1 MTSFRTGHHEIGLL
15 PRAGSSPTEELE
27 DWPKQPINGNMRDA
41 GLYKLPRRIGGSTRR
56 WLVPLLSSVLLLG
69 SSGCGLRTI
78 PPIRYVPI
86 IGKEKDITTTHV
98 LAKALKDRDLA
109 VRAQAVKLL
118 GILSQSSD
126 KKIKK
131 AAAQVLGMAARDS
144 DPGIRLQAIENLGKM
159 EEKYGNK
166 YLLAAL
172 KDPNPFV
179 RERVLQVLNERQSQQ
194 GNSS

>member
-1 MTSFRTGHHEIGLL
+1 MVLVL
-15 PRAGSSPTEELE
+15 GS
-27 DWPKQPINGNMRDA
+27 A
-41 GLYKLPRRIGGSTRR
+41 
-56 WLVPLLSSVLLLG
+56 LLLG
-69 SSGCGLRTI
+69 ASGCGLRTI

-86 IGKEKDITTTHV
+86 IGKEKDITTTQV
-98 LAKALKDRDLA
+98 LSKALKDRDLD

-131 AAAQVLGMAARDS
+131 AAAKILGIAARDS
-144 DPGIRLQAIENLGKM
+144 DPGIRLQAIESLGKM

-179 RERVLQVLNERQSQQ
+179 RERVLQVLNERQAQLE
-194 GNSS
+194 NSS

>member
-1 MTSFRTGHHEIGLL
+1 
-15 PRAGSSPTEELE
+15 
-27 DWPKQPINGNMRDA
+27 
-41 GLYKLPRRIGGSTRR
+41 
-56 WLVPLLSSVLLLG
+56 
-69 SSGCGLRTI
+69 LRTI

-86 IGKEKDITTTHV
+86 IGKEKDITTTQV
-98 LAKALKDRDLA
+98 LSKALKDRDLG

-126 KKIKK
+126 NKIKK
-131 AAAQVLGMAARDS
+131 AAAKILGVAARDS
-144 DPGIRLQAIENLGKM
+144 DPGIRLQAIESLGRM

-179 RERVLQVLNERQSQQ
+179 RERVLQVLNERQAQL

>member
-1 MTSFRTGHHEIGLL
+1 
-15 PRAGSSPTEELE
+15 
-27 DWPKQPINGNMRDA
+27 MRGID
-41 GLYKLPRRIGGSTRR
+41 LNRRPGVAVRR
-56 WLVPLLSSVLLLG
+56 WLVLVLGSALLLG
-69 SSGCGLRTI
+69 ASGCGLRTI

-86 IGKEKDITTTHV
+86 IGKEKDITTTQV
-98 LAKALKDRDLA
+98 LSKALKDRDLD

-126 KKIKK
+126 NKIKK
-131 AAAQVLGMAARDS
+131 AAAKILGVAARDS
-144 DPGIRLQAIENLGKM
+144 DPGIRLQAIESLGRM

-179 RERVLQVLNERQSQQ
+179 RERVLQVLNERQAQL

>member
-1 MTSFRTGHHEIGLL
+1 MRDIGLN
-15 PRAGSSPTEELE
+15 RQSGVAV
-27 DWPKQPINGNMRDA
+27 
-41 GLYKLPRRIGGSTRR
+41 RR
-56 WLVPLLSSVLLLG
+56 WLVLVLVSALLLG
-69 SSGCGLRTI
+69 ASGCGLRTI
-78 PPIRYVPI
+78 PPISYVPI
-86 IGKEKDITTTHV
+86 IGKEKDITTTQV
-98 LAKALKDRDLA
+98 LSKALKDRDLG

-126 KKIKK
+126 NKIKK
-131 AAAQVLGMAARDS
+131 AAAKILGVAARDS
-144 DPGIRLQAIENLGKM
+144 DPGIRLQAIESLGRM

-179 RERVLQVLNERQSQQ
+179 RERVLQVLNERQAQL

>member
-1 MTSFRTGHHEIGLL
+1 MRGIDVNRL
-15 PRAGSSPTEELE
+15 PGVAV
-27 DWPKQPINGNMRDA
+27 
-41 GLYKLPRRIGGSTRR
+41 RR
-56 WLVPLLSSVLLLG
+56 WLVLVLGSALLLG
-69 SSGCGLRTI
+69 ASGCGLRTI

-86 IGKEKDITTTHV
+86 IGKEKDITTTQV
-98 LAKALKDRDLA
+98 LSKALKDRDLV

-131 AAAQVLGMAARDS
+131 AAAKILGIAARDS
-144 DPGIRLQAIENLGKM
+144 DPGIRLQAIESLGKM

-179 RERVLQVLNERQSQQ
+179 RERVLQVLNERQAQL

>member
-1 MTSFRTGHHEIGLL
+1 MRGIGLN
-15 PRAGSSPTEELE
+15 R
-27 DWPKQPINGNMRDA
+27 QPGVA
-41 GLYKLPRRIGGSTRR
+41 VRR
-56 WLVPLLSSVLLLG
+56 WLVLVLGSALLLG
-69 SSGCGLRTI
+69 ASGCGLRTI

-86 IGKEKDITTTHV
+86 IGKEKEITTTQV
-98 LAKALKDRDLA
+98 LSKALKDRDLD

-131 AAAQVLGMAARDS
+131 AAAKILGIAARDS
-144 DPGIRLQAIENLGKM
+144 DPGIRLQAIESLGKM

-179 RERVLQVLNERQSQQ
+179 RERVLQVLNERQAQLE
-194 GNSS
+194 NSS

>member
-1 MTSFRTGHHEIGLL
+1 M
-15 PRAGSSPTEELE
+15 
-27 DWPKQPINGNMRDA
+27 
-41 GLYKLPRRIGGSTRR
+41 RR
-56 WLVPLLSSVLLLG
+56 WLVLVLGSALLLG
-69 SSGCGLRTI
+69 ASGCGLRTI

-86 IGKEKDITTTHV
+86 IGKEKDITTTQV
-98 LAKALKDRDLA
+98 LSKALKDRDLD

-131 AAAQVLGMAARDS
+131 AAAKILGIAARDS
-144 DPGIRLQAIENLGKM
+144 DPGIRLQAIESLGKM

-179 RERVLQVLNERQSQQ
+179 RERVLQVLNERQAQLE
-194 GNSS
+194 NSS

>member
-1 MTSFRTGHHEIGLL
+1 
-15 PRAGSSPTEELE
+15 
-27 DWPKQPINGNMRDA
+27 MRGID
-41 GLYKLPRRIGGSTRR
+41 LNRRPGVAVRR
-56 WLVPLLSSVLLLG
+56 WLVLVLGSALLLG
-69 SSGCGLRTI
+69 ASGCGLRTI

-86 IGKEKDITTTHV
+86 IGKEKEITTTRV
-98 LAKALKDRDLA
+98 LSKALKDRDLG

-126 KKIKK
+126 NKIKK
-131 AAAQVLGMAARDS
+131 AAAKILGVAARDS
-144 DPGIRLQAIENLGKM
+144 DPGIRLQAIESLGKM

-179 RERVLQVLNERQSQQ
+179 RERVLQVLNERQAQL

>member
-1 MTSFRTGHHEIGLL
+1 MRGIG
-15 PRAGSSPTEELE
+15 S
-27 DWPKQPINGNMRDA
+27 N
-41 GLYKLPRRIGGSTRR
+41 RRPGVAVRR
-56 WLVPLLSSVLLLG
+56 WLVLVLGSALLLG
-69 SSGCGLRTI
+69 GSGCGLRTI

-86 IGKEKDITTTHV
+86 IGKEKDITTTQV
-98 LAKALKDRDLA
+98 LSKALKDRDLG

-126 KKIKK
+126 NKIKK
-131 AAAQVLGMAARDS
+131 AAAKILGVAARDS
-144 DPGIRLQAIENLGKM
+144 DPGIRLQAIESLGKM

-179 RERVLQVLNERQSQQ
+179 RERVLQVLNERQAQL

>member
-1 MTSFRTGHHEIGLL
+1 
-15 PRAGSSPTEELE
+15 
-27 DWPKQPINGNMRDA
+27 MRGID
-41 GLYKLPRRIGGSTRR
+41 LNRRPGVAVRR
-56 WLVPLLSSVLLLG
+56 WLCLVLGSALLLG
-69 SSGCGLRTI
+69 ASGCGLRTI

-86 IGKEKDITTTHV
+86 IGKEKDITTTQV
-98 LAKALKDRDLA
+98 LSKALKDRDLG

-126 KKIKK
+126 NKIKK
-131 AAAQVLGMAARDS
+131 AAAKILGVAARDS
-144 DPGIRLQAIENLGKM
+144 DPGIRLQAIESLGRM

-179 RERVLQVLNERQSQQ
+179 RERVLQVLNARQAQLET
-194 GNSS
+194 SS

>member
-1 MTSFRTGHHEIGLL
+1 M
-15 PRAGSSPTEELE
+15 AV
-27 DWPKQPINGNMRDA
+27 
-41 GLYKLPRRIGGSTRR
+41 RR
-56 WLVPLLSSVLLLG
+56 WLVLVLGSALLLG
-69 SSGCGLRTI
+69 ASGCGLRTI

-86 IGKEKDITTTHV
+86 IGKEKDITTTQV
-98 LAKALKDRDLA
+98 LSKALKDRDLD

-131 AAAQVLGMAARDS
+131 AAAKILGIAARDS
-144 DPGIRLQAIENLGKM
+144 DPGIRLQAIESLGKM

-179 RERVLQVLNERQSQQ
+179 RERVLQVLNERQAQLE
-194 GNSS
+194 NSS

>member
-1 MTSFRTGHHEIGLL
+1 M
-15 PRAGSSPTEELE
+15 
-27 DWPKQPINGNMRDA
+27 
-41 GLYKLPRRIGGSTRR
+41 RR
-56 WLVPLLSSVLLLG
+56 WLVLVLGSALLLG
-69 SSGCGLRTI
+69 ASGCGLRTI

-86 IGKEKDITTTHV
+86 IGKEKDITTTQV
-98 LAKALKDRDLA
+98 LSKALKDRDLG

-126 KKIKK
+126 NKIKK
-131 AAAQVLGMAARDS
+131 AAAKILGVAARDS
-144 DPGIRLQAIENLGKM
+144 DPGIRLQAIESLGRM

-179 RERVLQVLNERQSQQ
+179 RERVLQVLNERQAQLE
-194 GNSS
+194 NSS

>member
-1 MTSFRTGHHEIGLL
+1 MRLL
-15 PRAGSSPTEELE
+15 QQYDLTKIATPC
-27 DWPKQPINGNMRDA
+27 
-41 GLYKLPRRIGGSTRR
+41 TRH
-56 WLVPLLSSVLLLG
+56 WVVLLLG
-69 SSGCGLRTI
+69 AILLLGASGCGLRTI

-86 IGKEKDITTTHV
+86 LGKEKDITTTHV

-118 GILSQSSD
+118 GILSQSTN

-131 AAAQVLGMAARDS
+131 AAAQVLGIAAKDS
-144 DPGIRLQAIENLGKM
+144 DPGIRLQAIETLGKM

-166 YLLAAL
+166 YLLNAL

-179 RERVLQVLNERQSQQ
+179 RERVLQVLNERQAQLSD
-194 GNSS
+194 SS

>member
-1 MTSFRTGHHEIGLL
+1 MVLVL
-15 PRAGSSPTEELE
+15 GS
-27 DWPKQPINGNMRDA
+27 A
-41 GLYKLPRRIGGSTRR
+41 
-56 WLVPLLSSVLLLG
+56 LLLG
-69 SSGCGLRTI
+69 ATGCGLRTI

-86 IGKEKDITTTHV
+86 IGKEKDITTTQV
-98 LAKALKDRDLA
+98 LSKALKDRDLD

-131 AAAQVLGMAARDS
+131 AAAKILGIAARDS
-144 DPGIRLQAIENLGKM
+144 DPGIRLQAIESLGKM
-159 EEKYGNK
+159 EEMYGNK

-179 RERVLQVLNERQSQQ
+179 RERVLQVLNERQAQLE
-194 GNSS
+194 NSS

>member
-1 MTSFRTGHHEIGLL
+1 M
-15 PRAGSSPTEELE
+15 AV
-27 DWPKQPINGNMRDA
+27 
-41 GLYKLPRRIGGSTRR
+41 RR
-56 WLVPLLSSVLLLG
+56 WLVLVLGSALLLG
-69 SSGCGLRTI
+69 ASGCGLRTI

-86 IGKEKDITTTHV
+86 IGKEKDITTTQV
-98 LAKALKDRDLA
+98 LSKALKDRDLG

-131 AAAQVLGMAARDS
+131 AAAKILGIAARDS
-144 DPGIRLQAIENLGKM
+144 DPGIRLQAIESLGKM

-179 RERVLQVLNERQSQQ
+179 RERVLQVLNERQAQLE
-194 GNSS
+194 NSS

>member
-1 MTSFRTGHHEIGLL
+1 V
-15 PRAGSSPTEELE
+15 AV
-27 DWPKQPINGNMRDA
+27 
-41 GLYKLPRRIGGSTRR
+41 RR
-56 WLVPLLSSVLLLG
+56 WLILVLGSALLLG
-69 SSGCGLRTI
+69 ASGCGLRTI

-86 IGKEKDITTTHV
+86 IGKEKDITTTQV
-98 LAKALKDRDLA
+98 LSKALKDRDLG

-131 AAAQVLGMAARDS
+131 AAAKILGIAARDS
-144 DPGIRLQAIENLGKM
+144 DPGIRLQAIESLGKM

-179 RERVLQVLNERQSQQ
+179 RERVLQVLNERQAQLE
-194 GNSS
+194 NSS

>member
-1 MTSFRTGHHEIGLL
+1 M
-15 PRAGSSPTEELE
+15 AV
-27 DWPKQPINGNMRDA
+27 
-41 GLYKLPRRIGGSTRR
+41 RR
-56 WLVPLLSSVLLLG
+56 WLVLVLGSALLLG
-69 SSGCGLRTI
+69 ASGCGLRTI

-86 IGKEKDITTTHV
+86 IGKEKDITTTQV
-98 LAKALKDRDLA
+98 LSKALKDRDLD

-126 KKIKK
+126 KKIKI
-131 AAAQVLGMAARDS
+131 AAAKILGIASRDS
-144 DPGIRLQAIENLGKM
+144 DPGIRLQAIESLGKM

-179 RERVLQVLNERQSQQ
+179 RERVLQVLNERQAQLE
-194 GNSS
+194 NSS

>member
-1 MTSFRTGHHEIGLL
+1 
-15 PRAGSSPTEELE
+15 
-27 DWPKQPINGNMRDA
+27 MRGID
-41 GLYKLPRRIGGSTRR
+41 LNRRPGVAVRR
-56 WLVPLLSSVLLLG
+56 WLVLVLGSALLLG
-69 SSGCGLRTI
+69 ASGCGLRTI

-86 IGKEKDITTTHV
+86 IGKEKDITTTQV
-98 LAKALKDRDLA
+98 LSKALKDRDLG

-126 KKIKK
+126 NKIKK
-131 AAAQVLGMAARDS
+131 AAAKILGVAARDS
-144 DPGIRLQAIENLGKM
+144 DPGIRLQAIESLGKM

-179 RERVLQVLNERQSQQ
+179 RERVLQVLNERQAQL

>member
-1 MTSFRTGHHEIGLL
+1 MRGIGLN
-15 PRAGSSPTEELE
+15 R
-27 DWPKQPINGNMRDA
+27 QPGVA
-41 GLYKLPRRIGGSTRR
+41 VRR
-56 WLVPLLSSVLLLG
+56 WLVLVLGSALLLG
-69 SSGCGLRTI
+69 ASGCGLRTI

-86 IGKEKDITTTHV
+86 IGKEKDITTTQV
-98 LAKALKDRDLA
+98 LSKALKDRDLG

-126 KKIKK
+126 KKIMK
-131 AAAQVLGMAARDS
+131 AAAKILGVAARDS
-144 DPGIRLQAIENLGKM
+144 DPGIRLQAIESLGKM

-179 RERVLQVLNERQSQQ
+179 RERVLQVLNERQAQL

>member
-1 MTSFRTGHHEIGLL
+1 MRGIGLN
-15 PRAGSSPTEELE
+15 R
-27 DWPKQPINGNMRDA
+27 QPGVA
-41 GLYKLPRRIGGSTRR
+41 VRR
-56 WLVPLLSSVLLLG
+56 WLVLVLGSALLLG
-69 SSGCGLRTI
+69 ASGCGLRTI

-86 IGKEKDITTTHV
+86 IGKEKDITTTQV
-98 LAKALKDRDLA
+98 LSKALKDRDLG

-131 AAAQVLGMAARDS
+131 AAAKILGIAARDS
-144 DPGIRLQAIENLGKM
+144 DPGIRLQAIESLGKM

-179 RERVLQVLNERQSQQ
+179 RERVLQVLNERQAQLE
-194 GNSS
+194 NSS

>member
-1 MTSFRTGHHEIGLL
+1 MRGIGLN
-15 PRAGSSPTEELE
+15 R
-27 DWPKQPINGNMRDA
+27 QPGVA
-41 GLYKLPRRIGGSTRR
+41 VRR
-56 WLVPLLSSVLLLG
+56 WLVLVLGSALLLG
-69 SSGCGLRTI
+69 ASGCGLRTI

-86 IGKEKDITTTHV
+86 IGKEKDITTTQV
-98 LAKALKDRDLA
+98 LAKALKDRDLG

-131 AAAQVLGMAARDS
+131 AAAKILGIAARDS
-144 DPGIRLQAIENLGKM
+144 DPGIRLQAIESLGKM

-179 RERVLQVLNERQSQQ
+179 RERVLQVLNERQVQLE
-194 GNSS
+194 NSS

>member
-1 MTSFRTGHHEIGLL
+1 
-15 PRAGSSPTEELE
+15 
-27 DWPKQPINGNMRDA
+27 MRGID
-41 GLYKLPRRIGGSTRR
+41 LNRRPGVAVRR
-56 WLVPLLSSVLLLG
+56 WLVLVLGSALLLG
-69 SSGCGLRTI
+69 ASGCGLRTI

-86 IGKEKDITTTHV
+86 IGKEKDITTTQV
-98 LAKALKDRDLA
+98 LSKALKDRDLV

-126 KKIKK
+126 NKIKK
-131 AAAQVLGMAARDS
+131 AAAKILGVAARDS
-144 DPGIRLQAIENLGKM
+144 DPGIRLQAIESLGRM

-179 RERVLQVLNERQSQQ
+179 RERVLQVLNERQAQL

>member
-1 MTSFRTGHHEIGLL
+1 MRGIGLN
-15 PRAGSSPTEELE
+15 RQHDVAV
-27 DWPKQPINGNMRDA
+27 
-41 GLYKLPRRIGGSTRR
+41 RR
-56 WLVPLLSSVLLLG
+56 WLVLVLGSTLLLG
-69 SSGCGLRTI
+69 ASGCGLRTI

-86 IGKEKDITTTHV
+86 IGKEKDITTTQV
-98 LAKALKDRDLA
+98 LSKALKDRDLG

-126 KKIKK
+126 NKIKK
-131 AAAQVLGMAARDS
+131 AAAKILGVAARDS
-144 DPGIRLQAIENLGKM
+144 DPGIRLQAIESLGKM

-179 RERVLQVLNERQSQQ
+179 RERVLQVLNERQAQL

>member
-1 MTSFRTGHHEIGLL
+1 MGCIRLHKL
-15 PRAGSSPTEELE
+15 AGAL
-27 DWPKQPINGNMRDA
+27 MR
-41 GLYKLPRRIGGSTRR
+41 G
-56 WLVPLLSSVLLLG
+56 WLVIFLASVMLLG
-69 SSGCGLRTI
+69 ASGCGLRTI
-78 PPIRYVPI
+78 PLIRYVPM

-98 LAKALKDRDLA
+98 LAKALNDRDLG

-126 KKIKK
+126 NKIKK
-131 AAAQVLGMAARDS
+131 AAAKTLGVAAKDS

-166 YLLAAL
+166 YLLSAL

-179 RERVLQVLNERQSQQ
+179 RERVLQVLNERQAQL
-194 GNSS
+194 SSPS

>member
-1 MTSFRTGHHEIGLL
+1 MRGIGLNRQ
-15 PRAGSSPTEELE
+15 PRGAV
-27 DWPKQPINGNMRDA
+27 
-41 GLYKLPRRIGGSTRR
+41 RR
-56 WLVPLLSSVLLLG
+56 WLVLVLGSALLLG
-69 SSGCGLRTI
+69 ASGCGLRTI

-86 IGKEKDITTTHV
+86 IGKEKDITTTQV
-98 LAKALKDRDLA
+98 LSKALKDRDLD

-131 AAAQVLGMAARDS
+131 AAAKILGIAARDS
-144 DPGIRLQAIENLGKM
+144 DPGIRLQAIESLGKM

-179 RERVLQVLNERQSQQ
+179 RERVLQVLNERQAQLE
-194 GNSS
+194 NSS

>member
-1 MTSFRTGHHEIGLL
+1 
-15 PRAGSSPTEELE
+15 
-27 DWPKQPINGNMRDA
+27 MR
-41 GLYKLPRRIGGSTRR
+41 GVSIYKLPGRIGKTTRR
-56 WLVPLLSSVLLLG
+56 WLVLLLGAVLLLG

-109 VRAQAVKLL
+109 IRAQAITLL

-126 KKIKK
+126 EKIKK
-131 AAAQVLGMAARDS
+131 AAAQVLGMAAKDS
-144 DPGIRLQAIENLGKM
+144 DPGIRLQAIELLGKM

-166 YLLAAL
+166 YLLGAL

-179 RERVLQVLNERQSQQ
+179 RERVLRVLNERQSQQ
-194 GNSS
+194 GDSS

>member
-1 MTSFRTGHHEIGLL
+1 MRGIGLN
-15 PRAGSSPTEELE
+15 R
-27 DWPKQPINGNMRDA
+27 QPGVA
-41 GLYKLPRRIGGSTRR
+41 VRR
-56 WLVPLLSSVLLLG
+56 WLVLVLGSALLLG
-69 SSGCGLRTI
+69 ASGCGLRTI

-86 IGKEKDITTTHV
+86 IGKEKDITTTQV
-98 LAKALKDRDLA
+98 LSKALKDRDLD

-131 AAAQVLGMAARDS
+131 AAAKILGIAARDS
-144 DPGIRLQAIENLGKM
+144 DPGIRLQAIESLGKM

-179 RERVLQVLNERQSQQ
+179 RERVLQVLNERQAQLE
-194 GNSS
+194 NSS